1 MTALYGMMAMMP
13 LIFGGAGY
21 FLVSSDG
28 CSGAATA
35 RPGKPTGGRA
45 DTNP

>member
-13 LIFGGAGY
+13 LLFAGAGY
-21 FLVSSDG
+21 FLVSSAGCRENRTTLADG
-28 CSGAATA
+28 
-35 RPGKPTGGRA
+35 TGTA